1 VTENH
6 SDNPMS
12 ETQQQPATEER
23 VPQSQHVLQK
33 AGLSDLGW
41 GNYYDRRLR
50 LFACERPRTG
60 ED

>member
-1 VTENH
+1 
-6 SDNPMS
+6 
-12 ETQQQPATEER
+12 
-23 VPQSQHVLQK
+23 VLQK

-60 ED
+60 EN